1 MTDRKTRNTSYI
13 FSIIFHAS
21 LLVLL
26 YYMKLEVEYPVKEY
40 IEVGFG
46 GISNGSSGATGDNIV
61 SAIDETK
68 QDEIKEKSKEDVEV
82 PKVKNSFEN
91 EVPATDNKKNKEKV
105 VEPKGNKGTGSGNT
119 GFDIEWGGN
128 GKRKIYS
135 YTLPDYPEGVNK
147 EIDIRLRFSILP
159 DGTVGTIFPLTKAD
173 TKLENAAMNSLRQWR
188 FEPLPLQQKKTEQF
202 AIIVFPYRLQ

>member
-1 MTDRKTRNTSYI
+1 MSEQKTRTTSYLL
-13 FSIIFHAS
+13 SILFHAGV
-21 LLVLL
+21 LVLFFYL
-26 YYMKLEVEYPVKEY
+26 KLEVEYPMKEY

-46 GISNGSSGATGDNIV
+46 GITGGASNA
-61 SAIDETK
+61 SAENVLDEK
-68 QDEIKEKSKEDVEV
+68 NVEDLKVDAKEDVKV
-82 PKVKNSFEN
+82 PKVKNTFDN
-91 EVPATDNKKNKEKV
+91 EVPATAKKKIEEKIE
-105 VEPKGNKGTGSGNT
+105 EPKGNKGLGLGNS

-135 YTLPDYPEGVNK
+135 YTLPAYPEGVNK

-188 FEPLPLQQKKTEQF
+188 FEPLPVKQKKTEQF

>member
-1 MTDRKTRNTSYI
+1 MTERKTKNTSYAV
-13 FSIIFHAS
+13 SIIFHIG

-46 GISNGSSGATGDNIV
+46 GISNGSSGASGNNVV
-61 SAIDETK
+61 STLDEK
-68 QDEIKEKSKEDVEV
+68 KIEEPKEKSKEEVKV
-82 PKVKNSFEN
+82 PKVKNTFEN
-91 EVPATDNKKNKEKV
+91 EVPVTAKKKNEEKV
-105 VEPKGNKGTGSGNT
+105 VEQKGNSGIGTGTS

-135 YTLPDYPEGVNK
+135 YSLPEYPEGVNK

-173 TKLENAAMNSLRQWR
+173 TKLENAAINSLRQWR
-188 FEPLPLQQKKTEQF
+188 FEPLPKQQKKTEQF
-202 AIIVFPYRLQ
+202 AVIVFPYRLQ

>member
-1 MTDRKTRNTSYI
+1 MSEQKTRTTSY
-13 FSIIFHAS
+13 FLSILFHAGV
-21 LLVLL
+21 LVLFFYL
-26 YYMKLEVEYPVKEY
+26 KLEVEYPMKEY

-46 GISNGSSGATGDNIV
+46 GITGGSSGVKGDNV
-61 SAIDETK
+61 LDEK
-68 QDEIKEKSKEDVEV
+68 NIEEVKVDAKEDVKV
-82 PKVKNSFEN
+82 PKVKNTFDN
-91 EVPATDNKKNKEKV
+91 EVPASTKKKIEEKIE
-105 VEPKGNKGTGSGNT
+105 EPKGNKGLGLGNS

-135 YTLPDYPEGVNK
+135 YTLPPYPEGVNK

-188 FEPLPLQQKKTEQF
+188 FEPLPVKQKKTEQF

>member
-1 MTDRKTRNTSYI
+1 MTELKTRNTSYGI
-13 FSIIFHAS
+13 SILFHLA

-26 YYMKLEVEYPVKEY
+26 FYMKLEVEYPVKEY

-46 GISNGSSGATGDNIV
+46 GISNGSSGASGDNV
-61 SAIDETK
+61 LSTIDEK
-68 QDEIKEKSKEDVEV
+68 KVEELKEKIKEDVEV
-82 PKVKNSFEN
+82 PKVKNTFEN
-91 EVPATDNKKNKEKV
+91 EVPAVTKKKSKEKI
-105 VEPKGNKGTGSGNT
+105 VEPKGNKGLGTGNS

-135 YTLPDYPEGVNK
+135 YTLPEYPEGVNK

-173 TKLENAAMNSLRQWR
+173 TKLENAAINSLRQWR

>member
-1 MTDRKTRNTSYI
+1 MSEQRTITASYSL
-13 FSIIFHAS
+13 SILIHAA
-21 LLVLL
+21 VLIL
-26 YYMKLEVEYPVKEY
+26 FFYLKLEVEYPVKEY

-46 GISNGSSGATGDNIV
+46 GITGGASSARGENV
-61 SAIDETK
+61 LDEKKVEDLKVDT
-68 QDEIKEKSKEDVEV
+68 KEDVEV
-82 PKVKNSFEN
+82 PKVKNTFDN
-91 EVPATDNKKNKEKV
+91 EVPATTKKKTDEKL
-105 VEPKGNKGTGSGNT
+105 VEPKGNQGIGTGSS

-135 YTLPDYPEGVNK
+135 YSLPAYPEGVNK

-188 FEPLPLQQKKTEQF
+188 FEPLPLKQKKTEQF

>member
-1 MTDRKTRNTSYI
+1 MTERKTTNTSYAI
-13 FSIIFHAS
+13 SIIFHLA

-26 YYMKLEVEYPVKEY
+26 FYMKLEVEYPVKEY

-46 GISNGSSGATGDNIV
+46 GISSGSSGASGDNV
-61 SAIDETK
+61 LSTIDEK
-68 QDEIKEKSKEDVEV
+68 KIEELKEKSKEDVEV
-82 PKVKNSFEN
+82 PKVKNTFEN
-91 EVPATDNKKNKEKV
+91 EIPASAKKKNEEKV
-105 VEPKGNKGTGSGNT
+105 IEPKGNKGVGTGNS

-135 YTLPDYPEGVNK
+135 YTLPAYPEGVNK
-147 EIDIRLRFSILP
+147 EIDISLRFSILP

-173 TKLENAAMNSLRQWR
+173 TKLENAAINSLRQWR
-188 FEPLPLQQKKTEQF
+188 FEPLPLKQKKTEQF

>member
-1 MTDRKTRNTSYI
+1 MTERKTRISSYTI
-13 FSIIFHAS
+13 SIIFHFA

-26 YYMKLEVEYPVKEY
+26 FYTKLEVEYPVKEY

-46 GISNGSSGATGDNIV
+46 GITGSSSGASGDNV
-61 SAIDETK
+61 LSLIDEK
-68 QDEIKEKSKEDVEV
+68 KIEVLKEKSKEDIEV
-82 PKVKNSFEN
+82 PKVKNTFDN
-91 EVPATDNKKNKEKV
+91 EVPAVSKKKDEERI
-105 VEPKGNKGTGSGNT
+105 VEPKGNKGIGTGNS

-135 YTLPDYPEGVNK
+135 YSLPEYPEGVNK

-159 DGTVGTIFPLTKAD
+159 DGTVGTIFPITKAD
-173 TKLENAAMNSLRQWR
+173 TKLENAAINSLRQWR
-188 FEPLPLQQKKTEQF
+188 FEPLLLQQKKTEQF

>member
-1 MTDRKTRNTSYI
+1 MTERKTKNTSYI
-13 FSIIFHAS
+13 ISIIFHAS

-46 GISNGSSGATGDNIV
+46 GISNGSSGAAGDN
-61 SAIDETK
+61 AISVVDDVK
-68 QDEIKEKSKEDVEV
+68 KEELKDKSKEDVEV
-82 PKVKNSFEN
+82 PKVKNTFEN
-91 EVPATDNKKNKEKV
+91 EVPATANKKNDEKV
-105 VEPKGNKGTGSGNT
+105 IEQKGNKGAGTGNT

-135 YTLPDYPEGVNK
+135 YTLPAYPEGVNK

-188 FEPLPLQQKKTEQF
+188 FEPLPSQQKKTEQF

>member
-1 MTDRKTRNTSYI
+1 MPEQKTITTSYFI
-13 FSIIFHAS
+13 S
-21 LLVLL
+21 LLLHVAVLVL
-26 YYMKLEVEYPVKEY
+26 FFYLKLEVEYPVKEY

-46 GISNGSSGATGDNIV
+46 GITGGASSAGAENV
-61 SAIDETK
+61 LE
-68 QDEIKEKSKEDVEV
+68 EKKIEELKVDTKEDVAV
-82 PKVKNSFEN
+82 PKVKNTFEN
-91 EVPATDNKKNKEKV
+91 EVPSTAKKKTEEKL
-105 VEPKGNKGTGSGNT
+105 VEPKGNQGIGTGNS

-135 YTLPDYPEGVNK
+135 YTLPAYPEGVNK

-173 TKLENAAMNSLRQWR
+173 TKLENTAMNSLRQWR
-188 FEPLPLQQKKTEQF
+188 FEPLPVKQKKTEQF